1 LFNHHLEAIQLL
13 TMTKGNR
20 KFDNKIPQRVDME
33 KCAGEGEK

>member
-1 LFNHHLEAIQLL
+1 
-13 TMTKGNR
+13 MTKGNR